1 MDAVGRLTGVRLPIS
16 RELADTAGT
25 GERWVHSHERATTE
39 LGYAPRSLAD
49 GLPETVRDA
58 RAQIGR

>member
-1 MDAVGRLTGVRLPIS
+1 LLGVNLPIS

-25 GERWVHSHERATTE
+25 GERWVHSHERATNE
-39 LGYAPRSLAD
+39 LGYAPRSLAE

-58 RAQIGR
+58 QARIGR